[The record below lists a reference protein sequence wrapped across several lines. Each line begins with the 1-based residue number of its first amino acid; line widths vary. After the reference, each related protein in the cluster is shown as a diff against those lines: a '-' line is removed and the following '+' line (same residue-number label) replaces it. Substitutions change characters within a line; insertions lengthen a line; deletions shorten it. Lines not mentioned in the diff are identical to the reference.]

1 MAEPAVPAHPGS
13 PPPSSE
19 PAPEARKKT
28 LLRWLMLFL
37 KIGLAAGLLF
47 FVLST
52 RLNESARRDLH
63 RVFVESPLM
72 LSVALF
78 SFSLQMFLGA
88 QRVRMLL
95 RPHGLSLTYWN
106 ALRLTYLGAF
116 FDSFMVTSV
125 GGDAVKAV
133 YLAREAPPGKKVECV
148 SVLVLDR
155 LLGLLGLLS
164 LMVGLTLLHVREL
177 AADPEISRVLPFLFG
192 FPAALLVGTLML
204 LSRRAYNNP
213 VMRWFLR
220 VLPLSHFFDRAYQS
234 MQLYR
239 HRLDLILFGW
249 LFSVVVHG
257 CGVLTGLALIN
268 AMGQSPG
275 FGPFLVAWFIS
286 AFASSFLPIGGVG
299 TGQEIYNYVFLKIA
313 DVQNGWVLAT
323 AMQAVVILAKLPG
336 LVAWLLSRETK
347 KEPDANVPEKSK
359 GVESGR

>member
-1 MAEPAVPAHPGS
+1 MAEPAVPASAPS
-13 PPPSSE
+13 P
-19 PAPEARKKT
+19 AAQKKAW
-28 LLRWLMLFL
+28 LRWISLIV

-52 RLNESARRDLH
+52 RLTESARHDLH
-63 RVFVESPLM
+63 QVFFKSPVL
-72 LSVALF
+72 LSIALVT
-78 SFSLQMFLGA
+78 FSLQIFIGA
-88 QRVRMLL
+88 QRMRMLL

-106 ALRLTYLGAF
+106 SLRLTYLGAF

-164 LMVGLTLLHVREL
+164 LMMGLTLLHVSEL
-177 AADPEISRVLPFLFG
+177 AADPEIRRVLPFLFG
-192 FPAALLVGTLML
+192 FPVALLAGTLML
-204 LSRRAYNNP
+204 LSRRAYNHP
-213 VMRWFLR
+213 IMKWFLR

-239 HRLDLILFGW
+239 DRLDLIFAGW
-249 LFSVVVHG
+249 LFSVVVHA
-257 CGVLTGLALIN
+257 CGVITGWALIK
-268 AMGQSPG
+268 AMGQSPQ
-275 FGPFLVAWFIS
+275 FGAFMVGWFIS
-286 AFASSFLPIGGVG
+286 AFASSFLPVGGVG

-323 AMQAVVILAKLPG
+323 AMQAVVIIAKLPG
-336 LVAWLLSRETK
+336 LVAWLMSRETA
-347 KEPDANVPEKSK
+347 KEPESTNVAT

>member
-1 MAEPAVPAHPGS
+1 MAEPAVPASAPS
-13 PPPSSE
+13 P
-19 PAPEARKKT
+19 AAQKKAW
-28 LLRWLMLFL
+28 LRWISLFV
-37 KIGLAAGLLF
+37 KIGLAVGLLF

-52 RLNESARRDLH
+52 RLNESARKDLH

-72 LSVALF
+72 LSIALVT
-78 SFSLQMFLGA
+78 FSLQIFIGA

-106 ALRLTYLGAF
+106 SLRLTYLGAF

-177 AADPEISRVLPFLFG
+177 AADPEIRRVLPFLFG
-192 FPAALLVGTLML
+192 IPVLLLVGTLML
-204 LSRRAYNNP
+204 LSRRAYNHP
-213 VMRWFLR
+213 LMKWFLR
-220 VLPLSHFFDRAYQS
+220 ILPLSHFFDRAYQS

-239 HRLDLILFGW
+239 NRLDLILVGW
-249 LFSVVVHG
+249 LFSVVVHA
-257 CGVLTGLALIN
+257 CGVITGWALIN
-268 AMGQSPG
+268 AMGQSPA
-275 FGPFLVAWFIS
+275 FGAFMVGWFIS
-286 AFASSFLPIGGVG
+286 AFASSFLPVGGVG

-323 AMQAVVILAKLPG
+323 AMQAVVIIAKLPG
-336 LVAWLLSRETK
+336 LVAWLMSRETK
-347 KEPDANVPEKSK
+347 KEPEGTDGMTGA
-359 GVESGR
+359 ESGR